1 MGCQL
6 KGLGPARGQW
16 TAVEAE
22 ADVPCVPVHG
32 RACDSHQPN
41 LRAGFQL
48 LPGAGCAPFVIQAVP
63 YRLELG
69 QTISSAACGYG
80 FTWLSSKTKDIMKVW
95 GMRLNK
101 DSQLRFHRIF
111 SMGNNSYGQCGRK
124 VDFDGQVVQVACSQ
138 DHSLLL
144 TDKEVYSCGRHTH
157 KLGGELA
164 RVNVVQVDTYGDC
177 YLVVLAGGGLF
188 RWGNSEYLQLA
199 SVTDSRQAV
208 CGGTGCAVLNREG
221 HIFVWGYGILG
232 KGPNLLETALSEM
245 IPPTLFGLMEFNPGV
260 QESYLCEAR
269 TSKGAW
275 VEDQYFPWGVTIP
288 GESVDVVCGVDH
300 MVTLIKSLI

>member
-1 MGCQL
+1 M
-6 KGLGPARGQW
+6 
-16 TAVEAE
+16 
-22 ADVPCVPVHG
+22 DSG
-32 RACDSHQPN
+32 RA
-41 LRAGFQL
+41 LVELMRG
-48 LPGAGCAPFVIQAVP
+48 GGGRGGCALLFQYVGEHVTHTNRIFVRGFSFSRALGVP
-63 YRLELG
+63 PSCWPATDPSPLG

-111 SMGNNSYGQCGRK
+111 STGNNSYGQCGRK
-124 VDFDGQVVQVACSQ
+124 VVKKEIYIQVACSQ
-138 DHSLLL
+138 NHSLLL

-221 HIFVWGYGILG
+221 HVFVWGYGILG

-260 QESYLCEAR
+260 QESYLCEVR

-288 GESVDVVCGVDH
+288 GEPVDMVCGVDH